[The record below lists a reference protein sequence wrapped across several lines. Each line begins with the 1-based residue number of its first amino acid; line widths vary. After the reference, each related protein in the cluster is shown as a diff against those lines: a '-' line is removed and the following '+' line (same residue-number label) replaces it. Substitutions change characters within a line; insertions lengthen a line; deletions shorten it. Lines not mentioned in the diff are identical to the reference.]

1 MLTIDT
7 GFKAVAAPA
16 SKVYAYLADLNNWQG
31 LMPDRVVNWRSDA
44 DSCGFTIKGMADI
57 NLRILERS
65 AETLLKLEAY
75 DKTPFPFKLDIQIR
89 EAGSGAEACIVFNGE
104 VNMFLR
110 MVVEEPLKNFF
121 TMLLEKLP
129 SQVEA

>member
-1 MLTIDT
+1 
-7 GFKAVAAPA
+7 
-16 SKVYAYLADLNNWQG
+16 
-31 LMPDRVVNWRSDA
+31 
-44 DSCGFTIKGMADI
+44 MADI
-57 NLRILERS
+57 NLRILERT
-65 AETLLKLEAY
+65 AETSLKLEAY

-89 EAGSGAEACIVFNGE
+89 EAGAGSEACIVFNGE